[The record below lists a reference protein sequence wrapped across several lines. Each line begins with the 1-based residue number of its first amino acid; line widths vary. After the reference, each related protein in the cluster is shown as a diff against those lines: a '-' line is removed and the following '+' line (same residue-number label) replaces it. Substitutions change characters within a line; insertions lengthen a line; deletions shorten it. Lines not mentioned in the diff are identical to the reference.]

1 MNEFI
6 FSYKHS
12 LGTYYN
18 LIASINDDGVV
29 DYEYSYNSNFIYE
42 KDKSIFVKDSLN
54 KELSK
59 QFIEYIKLASI
70 EDMDEHYPRQEQVFD
85 DAPFC
90 NFVLLK
96 DSDSYYVY
104 STTVHRANSSSK
116 YSLFVFRPSL
126 PWFSTKPDYQYPHP

>member
-1 MNEFI
+1 MNKFI

-59 QFIEYIKLASI
+59 QFIDYIKLASI

-104 STTVHRANSSSK
+104 VEADSYPDTFK
-116 YSLFVFRPSL
+116 YIIKALDLINKDFTYWYRLSIKGL
-126 PWFSTKPDYQYPHP
+126 

>member
-1 MNEFI
+1 MNKFI

-18 LIASINDDGVV
+18 LIASINDDGIV
-29 DYEYSYNSNFIYE
+29 DYEYSYNSDFIYE

-59 QFIEYIKLASI
+59 QFIDYIKLASI
-70 EDMDEHYPRQEQVFD
+70 EDMDEHYPRLEQVFD

-104 STTVHRANSSSK
+104 VEADS
-116 YSLFVFRPSL
+116 Y
-126 PWFSTKPDYQYPHP
+126 PDTFIYIIKALDLINKDFTYWYRLEKL

>member
-1 MNEFI
+1 MNKFI

-70 EDMDEHYPRQEQVFD
+70 EDMDEHYPRLEQVFD
-85 DAPFC
+85 DAPDC

-104 STTVHRANSSSK
+104 VEADNYPDTFK
-116 YSLFVFRPSL
+116 YIIKALDLINKDFTYWYRL
-126 PWFSTKPDYQYPHP
+126 KKL